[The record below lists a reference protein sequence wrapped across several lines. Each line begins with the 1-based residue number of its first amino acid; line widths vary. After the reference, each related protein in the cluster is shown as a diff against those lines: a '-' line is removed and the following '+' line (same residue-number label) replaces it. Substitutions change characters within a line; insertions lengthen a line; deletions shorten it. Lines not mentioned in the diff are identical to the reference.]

1 MTAAAALDTG
11 TFNPQSQF
19 DDPGYCTPFGRQVF
33 NYSDQGTPSVVWQ
46 GRTLT
51 QAVQNSIN
59 SVFCNIGKELG
70 ADVVL
75 EYAKRFGFYER
86 PPIEPPPSEEA
97 ISGLYRNGRPTTRTT
112 RTRSIPAD
120 LRSGRSSP
128 SSRRCRWRSPPRAS
142 PTRGS
147 SWSRSSSS

>member
-19 DDPGYCTPFGRQVF
+19 DDPGYCTLFGRQVF
-33 NYSDQGTPSVVWQ
+33 NFSDQGTPSGF
-46 GRTLT
+46 GRVTLT

-86 PPIEPPPSEEA
+86 PPIELP
-97 ISGLYRNGRPTTRTT
+97 R
-112 RTRSIPAD
+112 
-120 LRSGRSSP
+120 
-128 SSRRCRWRSPPRAS
+128 RRC
-142 PTRGS
+142 
-147 SWSRSSSS
+147 